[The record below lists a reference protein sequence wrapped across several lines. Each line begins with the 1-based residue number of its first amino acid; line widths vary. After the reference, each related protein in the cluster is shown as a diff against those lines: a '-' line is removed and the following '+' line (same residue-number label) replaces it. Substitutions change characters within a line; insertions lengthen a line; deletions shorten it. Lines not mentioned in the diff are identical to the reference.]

1 MAEAAMVRRAAH
13 SLPVLHGRFDRSKRT
28 MFAYYLDLAFR
39 SFRRHKMLTV
49 LMVLAIAVGIGAC
62 MTTFTVLHVL
72 SGDPLPGKSGH
83 LYYPQIDPQD
93 ARGMMPG
100 HQPPE
105 QVTLIDGMNLLR
117 AQRGERQVLM
127 TGGAVPIQPDSSTLD
142 PFYVEARY
150 TSADFFAMFDAP
162 FLYGRGWTQT
172 DDTSH
177 ARDAVITRQLN
188 DKVFQGADSVGR
200 VLRIGGATFRIVGV
214 LDRWRP
220 NPHFYDL
227 TTGSYDYY
235 EQVFVPLQTALE
247 LHFDHNGSND
257 CWGNGAGGAGGV
269 YPSATCVWLQ
279 FWVQLDNSAQAAA
292 YKQFLI
298 HYSEEQKALGRFARA
313 PNVRLPNLMQWLD
326 YNGVVPGDVRLQ
338 AWLAFGFLLVCLLNT
353 VGLMLAKFLRRSGE
367 LSVRRALGASKRAL
381 FMQLLTE
388 SGMVGLA
395 GGFGGLLLA
404 LLGLWMVQ
412 HRSID
417 YASLAHL
424 DPAMLLVTFALAIG
438 ASLLAGVLPAWRAC
452 NVAPALLIKSN

>member
-1 MAEAAMVRRAAH
+1 
-13 SLPVLHGRFDRSKRT
+13 
-28 MFAYYLDLAFR
+28 MFGYYLDLALR
-39 SFRRHKMLTV
+39 SFRRNRVLTA
-49 LMVLAIAVGIGAC
+49 LMVLAIAVGIGAS
-62 MTTFTVLHVL
+62 MTTLTVLHVL
-72 SGDPLPGKSGH
+72 SGDPLPGKSSE

-100 HQPPE
+100 TMPPE

-117 AQRGERQVLM
+117 AKQADRQALM
-127 TGGAVPIQPDSSTLD
+127 MGGAVPIQPDSSLLD

-162 FLYGRGWTQT
+162 FRYGHGWSGT
-172 DDTSH
+172 DDEAH
-177 ARDAVITRQLN
+177 ARDVVITRKLD
-188 DKVFQGADSVGR
+188 DKLFNGTDSTGR
-200 VLRIGGATFRIVGV
+200 TLRIGSTSFRIVGV
-214 LDRWRP
+214 LDDWRP

-227 TTGSYDYY
+227 NTGSYNYY
-235 EQVFVPLQTALE
+235 EQVFLPLQTALE

-257 CWGNGAGGAGGV
+257 CWGNGTGGAGGI

-279 FWVQLDNSAQAAA
+279 FWVELDSPAKAAA

-313 PNVRLPNLMQWLD
+313 PNVRLDDLMRWLD
-326 YNGVVPGDVRLQ
+326 YNGVVPSDVRLQ

-367 LSVRRALGASKRAL
+367 LSVRRALGASRRAL
-381 FMQLLTE
+381 FAQLLTE
-388 SGMVGLA
+388 SGVIGLA
-395 GGFGGLLLA
+395 GGLGGLLLA

-412 HRSID
+412 HRSTD

-424 DPAMLLVTFALAIG
+424 DPPMLLVTFALAIG
-438 ASLLAGVLPAWRAC
+438 ASLVAGTLPAWRAC
-452 NVAPALLIKSN
+452 NVTPALQLKSN